1 MHMVIIGNF
10 QLKAFQKERIP
21 EQPFARST
29 HVFLTFSKKEKIIFT
44 SVAIS
49 TLAAALI
56 VFVLMCFFPLLLGQT
71 SGGKVCREAVR
82 VCVRLCMCVCVFG
95 VGWGSHLR

>member
-1 MHMVIIGNF
+1 MVIIGNF
-10 QLKAFQKERIP
+10 QLKAFQKEPIP

-49 TLAAALI
+49 TLAAVLI
-56 VFVLMCFFPLLLGQT
+56 VFVLMCFFSSPT
-71 SGGKVCREAVR
+71 RSDFRRESVQGRSA
-82 VCVRLCMCVCVFG
+82 CVRLCMYVCVVSFG
-95 VGWGSHLR
+95 GDHI